1 MCKERRVNAA
11 EANAEHE
18 HRATDNRDSSGN
30 LDSSSAKRR
39 ADMAHSLS
47 VAEVTSPDR

>member
-1 MCKERRVNAA
+1 MCKGVLGNAA

-18 HRATDNRDSSGN
+18 PRATDNRDSSGN
-30 LDSSSAKRR
+30 LDSSSAKGR

-47 VAEVTSPDR
+47 VTEVTSPDR